1 MMRKSHTERR
11 KTMENMG
18 NKKLALLYILKILE
32 EYSDRDH
39 PMTQS
44 DIAEKLEQNYGIIL
58 ERKAVSRNLSLL
70 REAGYEIESEAKGN
84 YLDYRDFDNTE
95 LRLMIDGVL
104 SSRYITESQAKN
116 LADRIANL
124 SNKHFRSH
132 VKHIYLLSNH
142 EKSENKTVFYA
153 LECIDEA
160 IEKGRQIS
168 FDYYCYAFDD
178 DLKPSRSRRETVSP
192 IQLVIKNQFYY
203 LIAATEVNVLGRA
216 KEKDPTHPM
225 IKSYRLDMI
234 SNPIIEEDAIVD
246 TERLAKYGQER
257 DIKKI
262 LSSHPYMHVKGTH
275 ISQASF
281 LCFAQDINLVV
292 ENLGRDLKIKK
303 LKRKDEELFREF
315 ETTTGKRYLSMNL
328 VKVTLKISL
337 NDLIEFACRY
347 PQKIFIVS
355 PNVAAER
362 QKQLYKSHLDIL
374 DEILEYDE

>member
-44 DIAEKLEQNYGIIL
+44 DIAEKLEQNYGIVL

-132 VKHIYLLSNH
+132 VKHIHLLSNY
-142 EKSENKTVFYA
+142 EKTQNKTVFYT

-168 FDYYCYAFDD
+168 FDHYRYMFDD
-178 DLKPSRSRRETVSP
+178 SLKLSRPSRVTVSP
-192 IQLVIKNQFYY
+192 IQMVIKNQFYY
-203 LIAATEVNVLGRA
+203 LIAVKEEEGLGRN
-216 KEKDPTHPM
+216 DPVRPM
-225 IKSYRLDMI
+225 LKSYRLDMI
-234 SNPIIEEDAIVD
+234 SNPIIEEDKIIDA
-246 TERLAKYGQER
+246 ERLEKYGQKI

-262 LSSHPYMHVKGTH
+262 LSSHPNMHVTGNR
-275 ISQASF
+275 ICQQASF
-281 LCFAQDINLVV
+281 LCSEDIIGLVV
-292 ENLGRDLKIKK
+292 DNFGTNLKIKK
-303 LKRKDEELFREF
+303 IKYKDEKIANELDFRKKYVF
-315 ETTTGKRYLSMNL
+315 SHL
-328 VKVTLKISL
+328 VKVTL
-337 NDLIEFACRY
+337 NVFYDDLLEFACGY
-347 PQKIFIVS
+347 PEDVFILS
-355 PNVAAER
+355 PDIAAEA
-362 QKQLYKSHLDIL
+362 QKELYKGHLNLL
-374 DEILEYDE
+374 DDILEYDE